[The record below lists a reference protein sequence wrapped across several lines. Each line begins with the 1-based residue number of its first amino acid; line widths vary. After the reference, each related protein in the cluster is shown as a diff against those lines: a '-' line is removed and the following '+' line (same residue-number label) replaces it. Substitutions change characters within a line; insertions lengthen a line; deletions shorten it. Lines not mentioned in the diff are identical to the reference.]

1 MLCTYNKSV
10 IMVSILAVKTTM
22 ATMMMM
28 MMMMEHETSV
38 LKSYRDPHATHE

>member
-10 IMVSILAVKTTM
+10 IMVSILAVKTAM
-22 ATMMMM
+22 ATMM